1 MIRILFA
8 CGCVL
13 IGLCGAVDALEFVD
27 KLPFNLGFQLGF
39 NIRVVPSRADQ
50 SGSLGLGVAVDKVYS
65 DKRKMLS
72 VSGGITNYST
82 VPVEGVAMAF
92 AVNSYLETG
101 YSRGRAEVTPS
112 TIMPG
117 ETATFSAYIFLQS
130 EKPKFAMY
138 TITGRSPLVP
148 DEGVVIEYPPDYSSE
163 SLPEYFPE
171 TRNEPDVGPDGMV
184 TDWPEPDATYLTDE
198 DLQRAE

>member
-13 IGLCGAVDALEFVD
+13 VGLCGAVGALDVVD

-39 NIRVVPSRADQ
+39 TIRVVPSRADQ
-50 SGSLGLGVAVDKVYS
+50 SGNLGLGVTVDKVYS
-65 DKRKMLS
+65 DKKKMLS
-72 VSGGITNYST
+72 VNGSITNYST
-82 VPVEGVAMAF
+82 VPVEGVDMAF

-117 ETATFSAYIFLQS
+117 AMATFSAYIFLQS

-148 DEGVVIEYPPDYSSE
+148 DEGVVIEYPPEYSSGN
-163 SLPEYFPE
+163 LPDYYPE
-171 TRNEPDVGPDGMV
+171 ARTEPDVGPDGTV
-184 TDWPEPDATYLTDE
+184 TDWPEPDAMYLTDE
-198 DLQRAE
+198 DLQRVE